1 MCTVY
6 CSNLQQLVGTTS
18 GTCLQEAS
26 KLADSIAASE
36 EHVEELKGRITAR
49 QDWIAREQE
58 SVDSKIEEATR
69 PIAAQRAEAAQQH
82 SALDEEVKELR

>member
-1 MCTVY
+1 M
-6 CSNLQQLVGTTS
+6 
-18 GTCLQEAS
+18 
-26 KLADSIAASE
+26 
-36 EHVEELKGRITAR
+36 EELKGRITAR

-69 PIAAQRAEAAQQH
+69 PVAAQRSEAAQEH